1 MCVCSGNIARCRQA
15 GITHT
20 SNKLT
25 QFFNHCYE
33 FIFNAP
39 RMWKLAKLYCQIHG
53 GALLSIDT
61 LTEEEYIYQ
70 ILAQSRAMEN
80 DIWVGLSDLEQ
91 EGIYRWSNGKHAFC
105 IMRYVRDTPKHVY
118 RFLFLTL
125 KNQVNSCFMTI
136 KHKLL
141 ARQRFTKQFKIS
153 KIKKIKPAAV
163 DQGYAP
169 KLCHFRVWL
178 FLLLICVSIP

>member
-1 MCVCSGNIARCRQA
+1 MCAILVILLTLKFHMSVKTVLMFSSCFFPFVYTFIFAEFWHSLRRSNYTQHFLFVFFNYIRFLFSTYMCVCSGNIARCRQA

-91 EGIYRWSNGKHAFC
+91 EGIYRWSNGKHAF
-105 IMRYVRDTPKHVY
+105 
-118 RFLFLTL
+118 LQ
-125 KNQVNSCFMTI
+125 N
-136 KHKLL
+136 
-141 ARQRFTKQFKIS
+141 
-153 KIKKIKPAAV
+153 
-163 DQGYAP
+163 
-169 KLCHFRVWL
+169 
-178 FLLLICVSIP
+178 